1 MPFVAVLGLSFFL
14 PTLVLVL
21 FLLSRQLSSLL
32 PSISLIRTIG
42 AGHATMNSIAT
53 NLFDVSILPEESFT
67 LMAWLRVLSQPLA
80 CLDMLLHD

>member
-53 NLFDVSILPEESFT
+53 NLFDVFILLVESFA
-67 LMAWLRVLSQPLA
+67 LMAWLQVLNQLWA
-80 CLDMLLHD
+80 YLDMLLHD